1 MRRKIVG
8 IVASAGGPQVIAA
21 ILGGLPGNLNVPIVV
36 VQHMSAGFIDNLV
49 DLLANSTDLEVKL
62 AENGEALAP
71 GIVYVAPAEV
81 HTEISSLDRIVLK
94 DGPPV
99 DGHKPS
105 GTVLLRSMAK
115 SYGKGALGIVL
126 SGMGRDGAAGL
137 KLIHEEGGHTI
148 GQDVGDGLIDG
159 MPRAAVDL
167 DAVDEILP
175 SSEIPGSIIRWAGE

>member
-1 MRRKIVG
+1 
-8 IVASAGGPQVIAA
+8 
-21 ILGGLPGNLNVPIVV
+21 
-36 VQHMSAGFIDNLV
+36 
-49 DLLANSTDLEVKL
+49 
-62 AENGEALAP
+62 
-71 GIVYVAPAEV
+71 
-81 HTEISSLDRIVLK
+81 
-94 DGPPV
+94 V

-105 GTVLLRSMAK
+105 GTVLFRSMAE

-137 KLIHEEGGHTI
+137 KLIYEEGGHTI
-148 GQDVGDGLIDG
+148 VQDVGDSSIDG